1 MMMTTDEDDDFH
13 DDTQA
18 MCDSRS
24 DYVYKK
30 EKEWWSIRGQ
40 PQIMEEGN
48 VIWMTKIK
56 SLFVIMKTSTSSSV
70 MDGILHFAIIITQ
83 KMRDVI
89 NKVPS

>member
-30 EKEWWSIRGQ
+30 EKEWWSIRG
-40 PQIMEEGN
+40 
-48 VIWMTKIK
+48 
-56 SLFVIMKTSTSSSV
+56 
-70 MDGILHFAIIITQ
+70 
-83 KMRDVI
+83 
-89 NKVPS
+89 